1 MRDNSAGGLFLDSGR
16 GYRSPISD
24 RRRAA
29 EALHNS
35 GVDVEQLV
43 ENMYAAFELSQLM
56 QILQNE
62 IMNMNLTD
70 DDTVNM
76 SFCPRDY
83 NYHELAEGCADFLIG
98 LLREGQF
105 NDDQC
110 NGALEISDNSIARY
124 ENTSNYIK
132 TAGVLL
138 AVILAG
144 SCTDHDEVREKTN
157 TLKLLVSS
165 HSFLAPDQPDKY
177 PSTHAVG
184 LFSLDKN
191 MNQTNLLNNQKAIS
205 NGSKWYLDKNCEVRL
220 GEDSVNAYAYYP
232 YDPNMQS
239 DEWLR
244 INTGKTDYMY
254 GLHDIEEYGY
264 INYAQP
270 IADIK
275 MRHAMCMLK
284 LDIRP
289 ILEQGCT
296 VSHIYIEGADPVHP
310 IYSTGQINMFTD
322 ETGSLQVLDGEMEC
336 EIDETGQKAL
346 LYMIPCKG
354 VAINI
359 TVIVN
364 GRTYT
369 LPVKDLNFG
378 QGMVQNFWLGFDV
391 AEENLYLKGVNIV
404 PWEDGQ
410 NQT

>member
-1 MRDNSAGGLFLDSGR
+1 MK
-16 GYRSPISD
+16 
-24 RRRAA
+24 
-29 EALHNS
+29 
-35 GVDVEQLV
+35 
-43 ENMYAAFELSQLM
+43 
-56 QILQNE
+56 IL
-62 IMNMNLTD
+62 
-70 DDTVNM
+70 
-76 SFCPRDY
+76 
-83 NYHELAEGCADFLIG
+83 
-98 LLREGQF
+98 
-105 NDDQC
+105 
-110 NGALEISDNSIARY
+110 
-124 ENTSNYIK
+124 SNYIK

-359 TVIVN
+359 TVIVLSLIHISEPT
-364 GRTYT
+364 RRS
-369 LPVKDLNFG
+369 
-378 QGMVQNFWLGFDV
+378 
-391 AEENLYLKGVNIV
+391 
-404 PWEDGQ
+404 
-410 NQT
+410 

>member
-1 MRDNSAGGLFLDSGR
+1 MK
-16 GYRSPISD
+16 
-24 RRRAA
+24 
-29 EALHNS
+29 
-35 GVDVEQLV
+35 
-43 ENMYAAFELSQLM
+43 
-56 QILQNE
+56 IL
-62 IMNMNLTD
+62 
-70 DDTVNM
+70 
-76 SFCPRDY
+76 
-83 NYHELAEGCADFLIG
+83 
-98 LLREGQF
+98 
-105 NDDQC
+105 
-110 NGALEISDNSIARY
+110 
-124 ENTSNYIK
+124 SNYIK

-404 PWEDGQ
+404 TWEDGAESDLS
-410 NQT
+410 TSYK